1 MIYEM
6 RTYRAAPGKIDALHR
21 RFADHTIGLFAK
33 HNMGVVGFWTPDGDP
48 ETLVYLMRFDSRDAM
63 KAAWT
68 AFAADPAKFSRQAK
82 STESRRRHQNKSG
95 SQPIFAGC
103 LCTMPAWCQ
112 ATMSCFV
119 PQ

>member
-33 HNMGVVGFWTPDGDP
+33 HQMGVIGFWTPESDP
-48 ETLVYLMRFDSRDAM
+48 ETLVYLMRFDNRDAM

-68 AFAADPAKFSRQAK
+68 AFAADPAWKKVRADSEVDGSLVAGTK
-82 STESRRRHQNKSG
+82 SEVWNATAYS
-95 SQPIFAGC
+95 
-103 LCTMPAWCQ
+103 PA
-112 ATMSCFV
+112 V
-119 PQ
+119 